1 MTLFCDHDW
10 QPRSGYDSGSF
21 CSKCYKLTEKEFSVT
36 QYDKPTTE
44 RQSPCKPVTEDDTAC
59 WTNTLWS

>member
-1 MTLFCDHDW
+1 MALFCDHDW

-21 CSKCYKLTEKEFSVT
+21 CSKCYKFTDKEFGVIV
-36 QYDKPTTE
+36 Q
-44 RQSPCKPVTEDDTAC
+44 QSSPKVVAEDEDDTPC